1 MSHFCLLSTWWRL
14 VNVLWGDK
22 NLVELWYLL
31 RLFCDICIIYIS
43 KDTILFSFDI
53 VMMRKLI
60 LLFTSFSIVK
70 FTVGITLLKLLRASW
85 MFAKSVLYTI
95 STSSTY
101 RKYQINLFCSN
112 MSIISVFSA
121 YRRYI
126 SEEIKYVGSAHCES
140 LFLLIDVT
148 LKLKIYFF
156 IQTRDNLVISLFR
169 FLLLFCWSYIG
180 LIICGFFLWEHLS
193 TC

>member
-14 VNVLWGDK
+14 VYVLWGDK

-31 RLFCDICIIYIS
+31 RLFFDIYILVYIYIYIYIS
-43 KDTILFSFDI
+43 KDTLLFSFDI

-60 LLFTSFSIVK
+60 LLFTSSSIVK
-70 FTVGITLLKLLRASW
+70 FTVGITLLKLLRISW

-101 RKYQINLFCSN
+101 WKYQINLFCGN
-112 MSIISVFSA
+112 VSIISVFSVF
-121 YRRYI
+121 RRYI
-126 SEEIKYVGSAHCES
+126 SEEIKYVGGAHCES

-148 LKLKIYFF
+148 LKLKIFF
-156 IQTRDNLVISLFR
+156 
-169 FLLLFCWSYIG
+169 
-180 LIICGFFLWEHLS
+180 
-193 TC
+193 